1 MDVHIQEVVAT
12 VRSVNGDSLL
22 TQRTLSTIVSTV
34 LSAMRAEKADEQRR
48 KTSRRVTN
56 GARDEQEGEAG

>member
-12 VRSVNGDSLL
+12 VRTVNSDALL
-22 TQRTLSTIVSTV
+22 TQRTLTKIVGTV
-34 LSAMRAEKADEQRR
+34 LGAVRAEHAAEQRR
-48 KTSRRVTN
+48 KTDRRVTN